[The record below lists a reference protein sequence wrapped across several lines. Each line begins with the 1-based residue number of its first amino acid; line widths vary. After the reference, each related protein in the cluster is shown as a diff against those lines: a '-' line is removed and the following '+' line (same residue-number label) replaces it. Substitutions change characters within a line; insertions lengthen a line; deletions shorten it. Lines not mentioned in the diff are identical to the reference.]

1 VVDPPMASPK
11 ETTDPKRP
19 FAQDGQ
25 LELLFDPGLIPA
37 SMRDGLLEDYHVRHT
52 VIQSNWIGLMP

>member
-1 VVDPPMASPK
+1 VVDPPMASPE

-52 VIQSNWIGLMP
+52 VIGLG